1 VLNKNKMKLI
11 ALQSQDIVYTTI
23 SDVCMAIQLHA
34 ELGDF
39 EMEVYVDKKKAE
51 RFANSLRRKKYS
63 CSVFNFKV
71 LENESRLYVYW
82 GSNF

>member
-1 VLNKNKMKLI
+1 
-11 ALQSQDIVYTTI
+11 
-23 SDVCMAIQLHA
+23 
-34 ELGDF
+34 
-39 EMEVYVDKKKAE
+39 MEVYVDKKKAE

-82 GSNF
+82 RSNF

>member
-1 VLNKNKMKLI
+1 MKAI
-11 ALQSQDIVYTTI
+11 AIQSQDVIYTNI
-23 SDVCMAIQLHA
+23 SDICMAIQLNA
-34 ELGDF
+34 ELGNF

-51 RFANSLRRKKYS
+51 RFANSLRRKQYS